1 MIVRESKTGI
11 PLTQEEKEIIKI
23 NSVINGKIYVPF
35 VPQDASWAALY
46 SPGGE
51 LWTDPNGLLALSK
64 KQAGRFKEWR
74 RCDHVVPNPVIFHQ
88 VSPRNVTQTCVSD
101 CSFVSAMILSAGFER
116 KFNKKLITCSIFP
129 QENGKPVINPSG
141 KYCIRLHINGCWRR
155 ILIDTHLPYGSHDR
169 KLCSYSA
176 DHSELWVSL
185 IEKAY
190 MKVWDLLHYSFF

>member
-1 MIVRESKTGI
+1 M
-11 PLTQEEKEIIKI
+11 TQEEKEIIKI

-46 SPGGE
+46 SPGGD

-64 KQAGRFKEWR
+64 KQAGRLKEWR
-74 RCDHVVPNPVIFHQ
+74 RCDHVVPNSVIFHQ

-129 QENGKPVINPSG
+129 QEGGKPVVNPSG
-141 KYCIRLHINGCWRR
+141 KYCIRLYINGCWRR
-155 ILIDTHLPYGSHDR
+155 ILIDTNLPYG
-169 KLCSYSA
+169 L
-176 DHSELWVSL
+176 SL
-185 IEKAY
+185 IHISEPTRPY
-190 MKVWDLLHYSFF
+190 

>member
-1 MIVRESKTGI
+1 
-11 PLTQEEKEIIKI
+11 
-23 NSVINGKIYVPF
+23 
-35 VPQDASWAALY
+35 
-46 SPGGE
+46 
-51 LWTDPNGLLALSK
+51 
-64 KQAGRFKEWR
+64 
-74 RCDHVVPNPVIFHQ
+74 
-88 VSPRNVTQTCVSD
+88 
-101 CSFVSAMILSAGFER
+101 MILSAGFER

-129 QENGKPVINPSG
+129 QEGGKPVVNPSG

-190 MKVWDLLHYSFF
+190 MKARDLRPLSFSWFVGFGDPWQRSWVDMISLGVIPVLILML

>member
-1 MIVRESKTGI
+1 MVRRSRTKGI

-64 KQAGRFKEWR
+64 KQAGRLKEWR

-101 CSFVSAMILSAGFER
+101 CSFVSGSFHFRWLNITLS
-116 KFNKKLITCSIFP
+116 K
-129 QENGKPVINPSG
+129 
-141 KYCIRLHINGCWRR
+141 
-155 ILIDTHLPYGSHDR
+155 
-169 KLCSYSA
+169 
-176 DHSELWVSL
+176 
-185 IEKAY
+185 
-190 MKVWDLLHYSFF
+190 

>member
-1 MIVRESKTGI
+1 
-11 PLTQEEKEIIKI
+11 
-23 NSVINGKIYVPF
+23 
-35 VPQDASWAALY
+35 
-46 SPGGE
+46 
-51 LWTDPNGLLALSK
+51 
-64 KQAGRFKEWR
+64 
-74 RCDHVVPNPVIFHQ
+74 
-88 VSPRNVTQTCVSD
+88 
-101 CSFVSAMILSAGFER
+101 MILSAGFER

-129 QENGKPVINPSG
+129 QEGGKPVINPSG

-190 MKVWDLLHYSFF
+190 MKARDLHPRRGPGGWSGESHAHFLGVYGLEIPGKGHGWI